1 MKPRRKANTLTT
13 AVVTGRSHQV
23 TARLP
28 LGLYERLLAYQ
39 GVRQAELP
47 ALSYGVTDALRE
59 LLEDALGRVEKPR
72 KRG

>member
-1 MKPRRKANTLTT
+1 MKPRRKAKTPTT

-39 GVRQAELP
+39 EQRQTELS

-59 LLEDALGRVEKPR
+59 LLEDALGRAEKGR
-72 KRG
+72 KR